1 MGGIEMVLCWNYQ
14 EDKTESLFD
23 HTRDSLLIKIRDK
36 WSIVLVVLNKNI
48 DMKIF
53 WFFPWSKN
61 FYYIA
66 IVSSFLL
73 MVVVIV

>member
-36 WSIVLVVLNKNI
+36 
-48 DMKIF
+48 
-53 WFFPWSKN
+53 
-61 FYYIA
+61 
-66 IVSSFLL
+66 
-73 MVVVIV
+73 